1 MVQKRN
7 LERKSKWDS
16 ESRVNS
22 VMVSE
27 TIEKLSE
34 KFCRIAHKMSTSTL
48 FLFIISVTFFSC
60 KGQEN
65 KYIYLNAE
73 QLKPLGIE
81 LSEEGLFYQNCNP
94 KSEEDGKYP
103 YYAFYSVDAER
114 YVVSSIASGCLP
126 NSMRDSTFT
135 NKKMTENDFYPLF
148 AGTDGK
154 YSFLSEKH
162 DKELVPIAI
171 RMEETKI
178 PNRTDTVVF
187 WFKLTES
194 LRKSLPKGIVI
205 EEYLGL
211 PDIKAE

>member
-1 MVQKRN
+1 MVHKIN
-7 LERKSKWDS
+7 LEK
-16 ESRVNS
+16 NS
-22 VMVSE
+22 NNVMVSE

-34 KFCRIAHKMSTSTL
+34 KICRIAHKMSIYPF
-48 FLFIISVTFFSC
+48 FLFIISITVFSC
-60 KGQEN
+60 KFQEN

-94 KSEEDGKYP
+94 KSEEDGKYS
-103 YYAFYSVDAER
+103 YYAFYSVDKER
-114 YVVSSIASGCLP
+114 YVVSSIASNCLP
-126 NSMRDSTFT
+126 TSMRDSIFI
-135 NKKMTENDFYPLF
+135 NKEITKNDFYPLF

-194 LRKSLPKGIVI
+194 LRKSLPKEIII
-205 EEYLGL
+205 EDYLGL
-211 PDIKAE
+211 PDIKTE